1 MTALA
6 PQPRT
11 SIVEGASSI
20 ASLRAQIQM
29 IQHAMTEVMIEGTH
43 YGKIPGTPKPSLW
56 KSGAEVLCAM
66 FRIAPIFLTE
76 DLSTADSVRYRVRC
90 IGRHQTTGIDL
101 GEGVGE
107 CSSDEQKFRWRSPV
121 CDEEF
126 ASTPVDRRREKWM
139 RGGNGPYVQKQ
150 VRVECAD
157 VANTVLK
164 IGAKRAHVSMV
175 LNVLAASDCF
185 AQDLEDLPDGVL
197 VEGDRKPAQ
206 RAGRRPSQPARPR
219 ANAGSSFA
227 TDAQVKLMR
236 ARMNDAGMS
245 AEDLCKRFEI
255 DSITHLPFERVNDAL
270 AFIADPERDAIREPA
285 VETGGE
291 VDR

>member
-1 MTALA
+1 MTALS
-6 PQPRT
+6 PQSRT

-20 ASLRAQIQM
+20 ASLRAQIQL
-29 IQHAMTEVMIEGTH
+29 IQQAMSEVMIEGTH
-43 YGKIPGTPKPSLW
+43 FGKIPGTPKPSLW

-76 DLSTADSVRYRVRC
+76 DLSTPDCVRYRVRC
-90 IGRHQTTGIDL
+90 IGRHQTSGIDL

-107 CSSDEQKFRWRSPV
+107 CSSDEAKFRWRAPV

-126 ASTPVDRRREKWM
+126 AATPADRRREKWM
-139 RGGNGPYVQKQ
+139 RGGSGAYVQKQ
-150 VRVECAD
+150 VRIDCAD

-164 IGAKRAHVSMV
+164 IGAKRAHIAMV

-185 AQDLEDLPDGVL
+185 AQDLEDLPDGMI
-197 VEGDRKPAQ
+197 EGERQTP
-206 RAGRRPSQPARPR
+206 RANRTPRRPPQHARPR
-219 ANAGSSFA
+219 STGGQGLA
-227 TDAQVKLMR
+227 TEAQVKLLR

-255 DSITHLPFERVNDAL
+255 DSVTQLPFERVNDAL
-270 AFIADPERDAIREPA
+270 AFIADPERDAIRSAEA
-285 VETGGE
+285 EAAHG
-291 VDR
+291 